1 MVDIMT
7 FQEDY
12 LTGFSFL
19 LDQKFT
25 DFTVLILSLKVE
37 IQDSSEQRA
46 LTLLLSYLY
55 C

>member
-1 MVDIMT
+1 MVDIMK
-7 FQEDY
+7 FQESY
-12 LTGFSFL
+12 LIDFLFL
-19 LDQKFT
+19 LDEKFT

-37 IQDSSEQRA
+37 IQDSSEQKA